1 MSLTPPTG
9 FTDVL
14 PGSYPDQ
21 GEELTTT
28 RPQLSPVE
36 ESILRGLIGL
46 SISNGLSHKAI
57 INTRSSR
64 SGATVAPVAGAVCN
78 PTWWRDFAIA
88 RDWCS
93 AHSHSQNY
101 TPHTE
106 KSPFDDEFAI
116 THQIVGDTARRRL
129 LARVGDF
136 PKTLKPNRK
145 LVFGGTYQDEGRV
158 TRSELSSVQKEAY
171 QKTIRDKDEE
181 IETLKK
187 NMITLSSLFSKD
199 IDSLT
204 VENASMI
211 EERDSLQ
218 EDLDITEGEL
228 GIIQVSEKEW
238 IGRTLK
244 LQFILDE
251 ILKIGALREDHV
263 DWVAPA
269 VEQVEVPEVS
279 IRIKDEYVP
288 TDQTE
293 NIDWT
298 DEEGVEDESSV
309 VDEETTRTEMLAWMT
324 DNLSNLSPETMR
336 SVEMILGMGDA
347 ADPMA
352 VSAVYN
358 LAQTENIDW
367 TDEEG
372 GEDESSDADEETTR
386 TEMMASIT
394 EAQGIQH
401 PRAIRE
407 RAARTIQNWWRT
419 KIQTSLSAKL
429 LVCLLPGLIEWWTW
443 PDED

>member
-1 MSLTPPTG
+1 MSLTPPAG

-28 RPQLSPVE
+28 RAKLSPVE
-36 ESILRGLIGL
+36 ESILGGLQGL
-46 SISNGLSHKAI
+46 SFSPELSLKAI
-57 INTRSSR
+57 ITTRSSR
-64 SGATVAPVAGAVCN
+64 SGITVSPVAGAVCT

-88 RDWCS
+88 HDWCLT
-93 AHSHSQNY
+93 HSHSQNY

-145 LVFGGTYQDEGRV
+145 LVFGGTYQDEGLV
-158 TRSELSSVQKEAY
+158 TRSELSSVHKAY
-171 QKTIRDKDEE
+171 QKTVRDKDEE

-309 VDEETTRTEMLAWMT
+309 VEIVVDDESSVVEIVVDEETTITEMKTWMT
-324 DNLSNLSPETMR
+324 DNLAHLSARGQLLVVDNM
-336 SVEMILGMGDA
+336 VLEMGSPDYLVRG
-347 ADPMA
+347 
-352 VSAVYN
+352 VYG
-358 LAQTENIDW
+358 LVR
-367 TDEEG
+367 EE
-372 GEDESSDADEETTR
+372 
-386 TEMMASIT
+386 MASIT

-429 LVCLLPGLIEWWTW
+429 LVCLLVCLLPGLIEWWTW